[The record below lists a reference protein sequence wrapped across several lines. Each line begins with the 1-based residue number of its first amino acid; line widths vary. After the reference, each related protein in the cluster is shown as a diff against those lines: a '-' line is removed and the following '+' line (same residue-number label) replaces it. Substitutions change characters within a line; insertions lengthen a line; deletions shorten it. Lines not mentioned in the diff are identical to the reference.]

1 MFLQPIFFSKEYEKE
16 EESIFDN
23 GNLMESK
30 EEESNYNNWNLME
43 PFSQE
48 FLESG
53 EIEPN
58 LNSYPLKENKIR
70 GGINMISKFNTDC
83 NSNNL
88 NMNTLQNNFIEQSN
102 EENNNQKFEIF
113 TSEEIKE
120 IFENKL
126 KDKNFK
132 ENKICQTPINVIEC
146 IGKKRYRRT
155 NEEIKL
161 AEKNQEIKEE
171 VKQGRIQNNSKEN
184 ISEKS
189 HNKFSVDNIMKK
201 VKKNLINYLILFIK
215 SLLPE
220 EYQQYSLFKINYK
233 IIDNLKKDIN
243 LKYLKM
249 TLKEFLSQEI
259 SPKFKNKDKNTN
271 ENNINE
277 ILKDNIAFENKEV
290 INQMFNM
297 TLGEWIDIFTM
308 KKQSNINVSGIDKL
322 LEKLLIDIY
331 KNNETKNEVDYFS
344 TFVYCLY
351 NYGRWFDC
359 KKGRK
364 GRKSCPKNTKEN

>member
-30 EEESNYNNWNLME
+30 EEESNFNNGNPME

-48 FLESG
+48 FLEFVD
-53 EIEPN
+53 IEPN
-58 LNSYPLKENKIR
+58 LNSYPLKENKIKNE
-70 GGINMISKFNTDC
+70 INTTSKFKTAC
-83 NSNNL
+83 NSNDQ
-88 NMNTLQNNFIEQSN
+88 NMNN
-102 EENNNQKFEIF
+102 EEKKENKDNNLKFEIF
-113 TSEEIKE
+113 TSKEIKE

-259 SPKFKNKDKNTN
+259 SPKYINKDEKTN
-271 ENNINE
+271 KNNIDA
-277 ILKDNIAFENKEV
+277 ILKIKIAFENKEV
-290 INQMFNM
+290 INQIFNM

-308 KKQSNINVSGIDKL
+308 KKQSNINGSGIDKFL
-322 LEKLLIDIY
+322 KKLLKDIY
-331 KNNETKNEVDYFS
+331 KNNETNNEVDYFS